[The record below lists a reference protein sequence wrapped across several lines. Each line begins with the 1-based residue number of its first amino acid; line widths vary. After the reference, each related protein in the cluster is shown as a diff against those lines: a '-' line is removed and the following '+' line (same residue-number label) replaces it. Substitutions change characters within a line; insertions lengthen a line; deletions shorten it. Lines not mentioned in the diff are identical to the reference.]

1 MQVVES
7 WGGCLT
13 KKRCTVNLNCVF
25 LCVLF
30 FFSETHRTFQGK
42 KHEVET
48 PSFVQG
54 GFVEFVL
61 LLIIAKK
68 NPLGLSDK
76 KHLLQQLVAHIVGT
90 QLMPQHFLVVVDGF
104 LLL

>member
-7 WGGCLT
+7 WGGCFN
-13 KKRCTVNLNCVF
+13 KKRCTVNCVF
-25 LCVLF
+25 FLCPVI
-30 FFSETHRTFQGK
+30 FSETHWTFQGK

-68 NPLGLSDK
+68 KTSRCFRKNIRFNNLWRIL
-76 KHLLQQLVAHIVGT
+76 
-90 QLMPQHFLVVVDGF
+90 
-104 LLL
+104 